1 MKEQH
6 TYDID
11 YSKYYRMLKL
21 TLEQK
26 CVIAAREIDDLK
38 EEIEAK
44 QIEREKQLD
53 HHKVSAHHNGVDTVS
68 RRP

>member
-1 MKEQH
+1 
-6 TYDID
+6 
-11 YSKYYRMLKL
+11 MLKL

-26 CVIAAREIDDLK
+26 CVIAAREIDDLR

-53 HHKVSAHHNGVDTVS
+53 HHKVSGTPPRDVGHTAL
-68 RRP
+68 

>member
-1 MKEQH
+1 MELS
-6 TYDID
+6 TYDIN
-11 YSKYYRMLKL
+11 YSKNYRILKL

-26 CVIAAREIDDLK
+26 CVIAAKEIDDLR

-53 HHKVSAHHNGVDTVS
+53 HHKVLDIPPRGVRHNTVS
-68 RRP
+68 